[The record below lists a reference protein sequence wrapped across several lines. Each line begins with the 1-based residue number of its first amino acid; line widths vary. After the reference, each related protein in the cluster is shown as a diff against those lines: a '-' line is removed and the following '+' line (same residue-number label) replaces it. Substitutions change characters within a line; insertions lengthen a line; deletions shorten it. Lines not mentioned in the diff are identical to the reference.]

1 MEKKSGK
8 KSGEVKSGRLKQ
20 PNLKSGQ
27 ETGSKHH
34 SNNLAF
40 GDINFQALIENAPDG
55 IALISREGKFKYASS
70 AAFRIFGYSSED
82 MIDPELLTHPDDLQ
96 KVIQTI
102 NEISADPSRVIKIQ
116 YRFRSKDG
124 TWRWIESIFSNML
137 SKPGVESIVIN
148 FRDISEL
155 IKASKEVKESEFR
168 LRELI
173 DNVDGLVWA
182 VDMDNRLITCNSAF
196 QAKIRDFSGHEIKN
210 GENFLELP
218 GASRKHTK
226 EWMAYLKRAKQGEQF
241 TIERKNDAETEG
253 STDEITFRPVFS
265 LQNEVIG
272 IAIVKRDITKRKM
285 AEDTL
290 KQSEERFRM
299 LLEMATDAFFQGN
312 SKGDLLLVNNKAT
325 ELTGYSREELL
336 EMNLNAL
343 FPLHELQSKPLNY
356 QKLNQGQNLCVER
369 ILRRKDN
376 SEVYIEM
383 HSRAMPDG
391 TYQSFFRDITDR
403 KLAEKELEKQKIFF
417 EQMFL
422 QSATSTQILD
432 PEGWCTRIN
441 SKLSEIF
448 GVLPEHIEGKVY
460 NIFQDE
466 EIKKNGIDKLLHNV
480 FNEHTIEQWEVF
492 FDIGSASDSLG
503 IDVKEKKKVWFANK
517 AYPILDSKGNLMNVI
532 VQHEDISERKR
543 AEEALRIK
551 EEQLLTLIN
560 TTNDIICFKDG
571 EGKWLQANDADLEL
585 FGLTGI
591 DYYLKKDSELAEH
604 AHEKYFDAF
613 MNCEKT
619 DETAWQKCELS
630 VAEEIIPTMDGKE
643 RTYEVIKTPLFNVD
657 GSRRG
662 LVVFGRDITRHKAAE
677 IALKESE
684 LKYRQIVD
692 YSPDGIIIHSGN
704 RVIFANPAALQLIGV
719 ESLEMLGERKVLDF
733 VHPDFRSKAIQRI
746 KDVMEKGIAAGF
758 IEEKFLKI
766 NGEVIDVEVMSIPVQ
781 YMGRKA
787 NQVIFRDISERK
799 LAVEALK
806 ESEDK
811 FRTLAES
818 SPYAIMIYQD
828 DHWIY
833 ANPAGE
839 RLSGYPADEL
849 YKMNFW
855 DLATDEYREL
865 IRARG
870 KSRQVGQAATPA
882 YEFKICTK
890 SGEEKWVYLSGSSLL
905 YKGRYAGI
913 VSVIDITGRKQTE
926 EAIHREQL
934 ILRTLIDNLPDTIY
948 FKDTAGRKIVAN
960 RADLELMG
968 LSEESEAL
976 GKTDLDMLGKESGL
990 AGYNDDMRVIHT
1002 GMPLINIENEV
1013 TGADGKQ
1020 HWLMTSKIPLH
1031 DENGKVNGLVGIGHD
1046 ITLRKRAE
1054 QIQWVLLK
1062 ISNAVMVT
1070 DELDQLFEKI
1080 RTLLGTLLDTTNFYI
1095 AFFDESDETLSIPY
1109 LKDEKDNIVQW
1120 PAGKSATGYV
1130 IKNKR
1135 SLLIDKDDI
1144 DMLNQQGVIEIIGE
1158 PCLMWL
1164 GVPLVVGEK
1173 SIGALVI
1180 QSYESTS
1187 AFSLKDVEMLEFV
1200 SRQLSLSIQRKKA
1213 EQEIRDALAK
1223 AEESDRLKTAF
1234 LNNMSHEIRT
1244 PLNGILGFT
1253 SLLDDPDTT
1262 EEDQK
1267 YFYRI
1272 INQNGEQLL
1281 SIINDIISIATI
1293 EAGQEKVREANTNV
1307 NEMLHMLYGQFK
1319 LQSTGKQLMLN
1330 YRTFIRNEDS
1340 VIKTDETKLRQVLTN
1355 LIGNA
1360 LKFTEQGMVEFGCNQ
1375 DGDMLKFFVTDTGI
1389 GIPAEMHRIIFDRFR
1404 QASDNPRKE
1413 YGGNGLGLAISKAYV
1428 ELLGGNIWLES
1439 TPGKGTTF
1447 WFTIPFNTIQKNK
1460 IPGVPAG
1467 IRLSEAKGKGRTLLV
1482 AEDVYANYQ
1491 LLEAILRKMNF
1502 GIIHVENGVEAV
1514 EACKNHPEIDLVL
1527 MDMKMPE
1534 MDGYEATGHIKKL
1547 RPRLP
1552 VIAVTAYALSGD
1564 KEKALRAGCDDYISK
1579 PVKAGILVEILNRFL
1594 NPMKKK

>member
-1 MEKKSGK
+1 M
-8 KSGEVKSGRLKQ
+8 
-20 PNLKSGQ
+20 P
-27 ETGSKHH
+27 
-34 SNNLAF
+34 
-40 GDINFQALIENAPDG
+40 ALQLSECLG
-55 IALISREGKFKYASS
+55 IHRKTL
-70 AAFRIFGYSSED
+70 
-82 MIDPELLTHPDDLQ
+82 IDPDLLTHPDDRLKVLQ
-96 KVIQTI
+96 TLHD
-102 NEISADPSRVIKIQ
+102 ISVDPTRVITIQ

-137 SKPGVESIVIN
+137 SKPGVESFVIN

-155 IKASKEVKESEFR
+155 VKASKEVNESEFR

-173 DNVDGLVWA
+173 DNMDGLVWA
-182 VDMDNRLITCNSAF
+182 VDMDYRLITCNSAF
-196 QAKIRDFSGHEIKN
+196 QARVRDFSGREIKT

-218 GASRKHTK
+218 GVTRKQVK
-226 EWMAYLKRAKQGEQF
+226 EWMGYLDRVKQGEKF
-241 TIERKNDAETEG
+241 TIERNSNENAEER
-253 STDEITFRPVFS
+253 TDEITFRPVIN
-265 LQNEVIG
+265 LKNEVIG
-272 IAIVKRDITKRKM
+272 MAIVKREITGRKK
-285 AEDTL
+285 AEETL
-290 KQSEERFRM
+290 KQSEEKFRM
-299 LLEMATDAFFQGN
+299 LLELATDAFFQGD
-312 SKGDLLLVNNKAT
+312 SKGDLLLVNSKAT
-325 ELTGYSREELL
+325 ELTGYNREELL
-336 EMNLNAL
+336 RMNLKDL
-343 FPLHELQSKPLNY
+343 FSEGELSGKPLNY
-356 QKLNQGQNLCVER
+356 QKLNQGQNLCIER
-369 ILRRKDN
+369 TLRRKDD
-376 SEVYIEM
+376 SQVMIEM
-383 HSRAMPDG
+383 HSSAMPDG
-391 TYQSFFRDITDR
+391 TYQSFFRDITKR
-403 KLAEKELEKQKIFF
+403 KTAEKELEKQKIFF

-448 GVLPEHIEGKVY
+448 GVLPEHIEGKNY
-460 NIFQDE
+460 NIFRDE
-466 EIKKNGIDKLLHNV
+466 EIKKNGIDKLLHRV

-492 FDIGSASDSLG
+492 FDIGTASDSQG
-503 IDVKEKKKVWFANK
+503 IEVKEKKKVWFANK

-532 VQHEDISERKR
+532 IQHEDISERKR

-571 EGKWLQANDADLEL
+571 EGKWLQANDADLDL
-585 FGLTGI
+585 FGLTGK

-604 AHEKYFDAF
+604 ANEKYSEAF

-619 DETAWQKCELS
+619 DEAAWLKNELS
-630 VAEEIIPTMDGKE
+630 MVEEIIPTMDGKE
-643 RTYEVIKTPLFNVD
+643 RTYEVIKTPLYNED

-677 IALKESE
+677 LALKESE

-692 YSPDGIIIHSGN
+692 YTPDGIIIHSEN
-704 RVIFANPAALQLIGV
+704 KVVFANPAALKLIGV
-719 ESLEMLGERKVLDF
+719 ESLEKLRERTVLDF
-733 VHPDFRSKAIQRI
+733 VHPDFRSKAAKRI
-746 KDVMEKGIAAGF
+746 SSVMEKGVTAGF

-766 NGEVIDVEVMSIPVQ
+766 DGEVIDVEVMSIPVQ
-781 YMGRKA
+781 YMGHKA
-787 NQVIFRDISERK
+787 NQVIIRDISGRK
-799 LAVEALK
+799 QAVEALK

-828 DHWIY
+828 DRWIY

-839 RLSGYPADEL
+839 LLSGYTAAEL
-849 YKMNFW
+849 FEMNFW
-855 DLATDEYREL
+855 DIATDEYREL
-865 IRARG
+865 IRERG
-870 KSRQVGQAATPA
+870 KSRQVGQPATPA

-890 SGEEKWVYLSGSSLL
+890 TGKEKWVYLSGSSLL
-905 YKGRYAGI
+905 FQGRYAGI
-913 VSVIDITGRKQTE
+913 VSVIDITERKQTE
-926 EAIHREQL
+926 EAIHREQM

-948 FKDTAGRKIVAN
+948 FKDTEGRKIVAN

-968 LSEESEAL
+968 LTEESEAL
-976 GKTDLDMLGKESGL
+976 GKTDLDMLGRESGL
-990 AGYNDDMRVIHT
+990 GGYNDDMRVMHT

-1013 TGADGKQ
+1013 AGADGKL
-1020 HWLMTSKIPLH
+1020 HWLMTSKIPLYN
-1031 DENGKVNGLVGIGHD
+1031 ENGKVNGLVGIGHD

-1062 ISNAVMVT
+1062 ISNAVMIT
-1070 DELDQLFEKI
+1070 DELGQLFEKI

-1095 AFFDESDETLSIPY
+1095 AFFNESDEMLSIPY

-1144 DMLNQQGVIEIIGE
+1144 NMLNQQGVIEIIGE

-1173 SIGALVI
+1173 AIGALVI

-1262 EEDQK
+1262 AEDQK

-1293 EAGQEKVREANTNV
+1293 EAGQEKVRETNTNV
-1307 NEMLHMLYGQFK
+1307 NDILQMLYEQFK
-1319 LQSTGKQLMLN
+1319 LQSSGKQLMLN
-1330 YRTFIRNEDS
+1330 YRTFLKNDAA

-1360 LKFTEQGMVEFGCNQ
+1360 LKFTDQGMVEFGCSHE
-1375 DGDMLKFFVTDTGI
+1375 GAMLKFFVTDTGI

-1447 WFTIPFNTIQKNK
+1447 WFTIPYTNIQKNRLPK
-1460 IPGVPAG
+1460 VPAG
-1467 IRLSEAKGKGRTLLV
+1467 IRLSEANGKGRTLLV

-1491 LLEAILRKMNF
+1491 LLEAVLKKMNF
-1502 GIIHVENGVEAV
+1502 GVIHVENGKEAV

-1534 MDGYEATGHIKKL
+1534 MDGYEATGLIKKL
-1547 RPRLP
+1547 RPGLP

-1564 KEKALRAGCDDYISK
+1564 KEKALKAGCDEYISK
-1579 PVKAGILVEILNRFL
+1579 PVKAGTLVEMLNRFL
-1594 NPMKKK
+1594 IPAKKK